1 MTRLAVTLFL
11 LLPQLASAKRTAP
24 ANVAPVIYQ
33 GIRYVAPN
41 DDGRRGYIEAWN
53 VGTNKKLWEL
63 TIFTNG
69 IDPNL
74 EEDVQW
80 VFIKALN
87 IQDGRLMVTSE
98 RSRTYQVDVN
108 TKAIAQSE
116 SVSSPSPGAIRDIP
130 DAVKHALTNGSS
142 GKEYDLFS
150 RINPSYLKGDF
161 NGDGKMDVAALVK
174 LNLIGDRLTTK
185 SAWKFLLAREV
196 WLPYHAEL
204 GSDLLSANHS
214 VCAGREERRSPLHR
228 AAACPLHPLH

>member
-1 MTRLAVTLFL
+1 MTRLAVILFL

-24 ANVAPVIYQ
+24 ANVAPVNYE

-98 RSRTYQVDVN
+98 RSRTYQIDVN
-108 TKAIAQSE
+108 TKRS
-116 SVSSPSPGAIRDIP
+116 
-130 DAVKHALTNGSS
+130 
-142 GKEYDLFS
+142 
-150 RINPSYLKGDF
+150 
-161 NGDGKMDVAALVK
+161 
-174 LNLIGDRLTTK
+174 LNLSQYR
-185 SAWKFLLAREV
+185 R
-196 WLPYHAEL
+196 H
-204 GSDLLSANHS
+204 
-214 VCAGREERRSPLHR
+214 RQERFATYPTQSKTP
-228 AAACPLHPLH
+228 